1 MIKEESPFLACRK
14 VFSALYNK
22 VDGEQI
28 KKVSKHPNNYF
39 NTAYNSLYKKVDMSN
54 L

>member
-1 MIKEESPFLACRK
+1 MLKEESPFLACKK

-22 VDGEQI
+22 VDNESI
-28 KKVSKHPNNYF
+28 KKVAKHPNNYF
-39 NTAYNSLYKKVDMSN
+39 IEAYKYTTAKPKLEN